1 MVRPH
6 RARGGLLRA
15 GFSPSV
21 SVPDLDDAAFI
32 QASMQRPALDTQ
44 AFALAW
50 REDALEQAAIKFFS
64 RGAQEARLDML
75 TRAWVDN
82 LPVDAYALYEAQ
94 LATNVVHPP
103 DAPKLETKPSSL
115 LRTLQRMAGF
125 FKKPARQKLADPQ
138 AYSLVSPIDMLASKL
153 YSEGGWGTNVEIVV
167 LPVQVIRILARTAK
181 ELTF

>member
-1 MVRPH
+1 M
-6 RARGGLLRA
+6 
-15 GFSPSV
+15 
-21 SVPDLDDAAFI
+21 
-32 QASMQRPALDTQ
+32 
-44 AFALAW
+44 
-50 REDALEQAAIKFFS
+50 
-64 RGAQEARLDML
+64 
-75 TRAWVDN
+75 
-82 LPVDAYALYEAQ
+82 PVDAYALYEAQ

-153 YSEGGWGTNVEIVV
+153 YIEGGWGTNVEIVV